1 MRVLQVCAEI
11 FPLLKTGGLA
21 DVAGA
26 LPAALSAAG
35 ADARV
40 LLPGFAP
47 ILAGLQNPALVA
59 ELPARGEVPAA
70 RLLHGELPACGTRG
84 YVIDAPGLYLREG
97 GPYADAR
104 QQPFGDNHL
113 RFARLGWAA
122 AELAAGIDPLWRAE
136 LVHAHD
142 WHAGLAPAC
151 IKALSAPA
159 ATVYTVHNLAYQGS
173 FDAGQFSQLG
183 LPAAF
188 FQPEGLEFYG
198 QINFMKAGLYFAD
211 RLSTVSPTYA
221 REIQGP
227 EQGMGLDGLLRARAG
242 VLHGILNGV
251 DAAVWHPSQ
260 DALIEAPYD
269 AKKLAGKA
277 RCKAA
282 LQTRLGLAEDATA
295 PLFVVVSRLAEQ
307 KGLPLVLQALPGLVA
322 RGGQFALLGS
332 GDPGMEA
339 AFKAL
344 AQAHPQAVAVR
355 IGYDEPFAH
364 QLVAGGDVIMVPSR
378 FEPCGLT
385 QLYGLAY
392 GTLPLVRRVGG
403 QADTVVDSSLETMDA
418 GDATGFV
425 FDDFTD
431 AGLDAALRRA
441 FALFRRKADWKAV
454 QRQAMAQRHDWAVAA
469 QAYLGVYHQALGH

>member
-1 MRVLQVCAEI
+1 MHVLQVCAEI

-26 LPAALSAAG
+26 LPVALAAVG
-35 ADARV
+35 AETRV
-40 LLPGFAP
+40 LLPGFAA
-47 ILAGLQNPALVA
+47 ILAGLKNPVTVG
-59 ELPARGEVPAA
+59 ELPARGQVPAA
-70 RLLHGELPACGTRG
+70 RLLYGELPACGAWA
-84 YVIDAPGLYLREG
+84 YVIDAPALYQREG
-97 GPYADAR
+97 GPYADAKN
-104 QQPFGDNHL
+104 QAFADNHL

-122 AELAAGIDPLWRAE
+122 ADLAQGMDPFWRPA

-151 IKALSAPA
+151 LKAVGAGA
-159 ATVYTVHNLAYQGS
+159 ASVFTVHNLAYQGA
-173 FDAGQFSQLG
+173 FAGHQFPDLG

-188 FQPEGLEFYG
+188 FQPEGLEFHG
-198 QINFMKAGLYFAD
+198 GVNFMKAGLYFAD
-211 RLSTVSPTYA
+211 QLTTVSPTYA
-221 REIQGP
+221 QEIQGP
-227 EQGMGLDGLLRARAG
+227 EQGMGLDGLLRARAS

-251 DAAVWHPSQ
+251 DEAVWHPAN
-260 DALIEAPYD
+260 DALIAAPFD

-282 LQTRLGLAEDATA
+282 LQAQLGLADDAAA
-295 PLFVVVSRLAEQ
+295 PLFIVVSRLTEQ
-307 KGLPLVLQALPGLVA
+307 KGLHLVPAAVSRLVA

-332 GDPGMEA
+332 GDAGMEA

-344 AQAHPQAVAVR
+344 AAANPSAVAVR

-364 QLVAGGDVIMVPSR
+364 QLVAGGDVILVPSL

-403 QADTVVDSSLETMDA
+403 LADTVVDCSLEALDE
-418 GDATGFV
+418 GRATGFV
-425 FDDFTD
+425 FDAFSDD
-431 AGLDAALRRA
+431 GLDAPIRRA
-441 FALFRRKADWKAV
+441 LALYRRKADWKAV
-454 QRQAMAQRHDWAVAA
+454 QRAAMAQRHDWAVAA
-469 QAYLGVYHQALGH
+469 QGYLAVYRQALGL